1 MQFELIEGI
10 VFMMKIPA
18 LWLIKG
24 NEPGED
30 MWYYIGWALFF
41 IGTFNSRYKM
51 LSNISSIASNIL
63 LLVSYASFELIS
75 HSAFI
80 LSMLCF
86 GFSVGSFLY
95 KPNYTFHSGSILG
108 CAIGV
113 LCAYYDLKFI
123 GFTILTFISIIPIF
137 LQYWI
142 KNRRKT
148 YQELLIIKN
157 KLPLDIYTQYPP
169 HKLGLVVVFI
179 GFYFLSICQAVL
191 FAVVPSHI
199 VTSHTVVY
207 AYLLYAAF
215 SVISI

>member
-24 NEPGED
+24 KEPGED

-51 LSNISSIASNIL
+51 LSNISSVASNIL
-63 LLVSYASFELIS
+63 LLVSYASYEIIS
-75 HSAFI
+75 HGAFI

-113 LCAYYDLKFI
+113 LCAYYDWKFI
-123 GFTILTFISIIPIF
+123 GFSILTFISVMPIF
-137 LQYWI
+137 LQCWI
-142 KNRRKT
+142 KNRRKS

-157 KLPLDIYTQYPP
+157 KLPLDVYSQYPP
-169 HKLGLVVVFI
+169 HKLGLIVVFI
-179 GFYFLSICQAVL
+179 GFYFLSISQAVM
-191 FAVVPSHI
+191 FAIVPSHI
-199 VTSHTVVY
+199 VTSHSAVNS
-207 AYLLYAAF
+207 YLLYAAI
-215 SVISI
+215 SVIST